1 MYVFKI
7 HLFKW
12 NKYFDLFFVERLE
25 MASRKLRNAPP
36 EMNSSQKMKTQLS
49 ITKRMIKEVAAY
61 EKEVVTN
68 EARIQKMRD
77 EDKDPYDI
85 RKQEEVL
92 QESYMMVPDS
102 KARLEAAIEELRA
115 AVEACEGDSSVNAA
129 ELAEASQIIA
139 DAGTA

>member
-1 MYVFKI
+1 
-7 HLFKW
+7 
-12 NKYFDLFFVERLE
+12 
-25 MASRKLRNAPP
+25 
-36 EMNSSQKMKTQLS
+36 MNSSQKMKTQLS